1 MSVIPQKRT
10 NGFRNDLLKTCQDS
24 DVFLFV
30 SKEGSILS
38 TLYHGGVLSR
48 CVRSRADS
56 SVSSIG
62 INISLESTSITY
74 SFCYIRI

>member
-10 NGFRNDLLKTCQDS
+10 NGFRNDLLKTSQDS

-38 TLYHGGVLSR
+38 TLPTAG
-48 CVRSRADS
+48 
-56 SVSSIG
+56 
-62 INISLESTSITY
+62 
-74 SFCYIRI
+74 F